1 MSGKSGMR
9 NSGGGIGARGGAA
22 ARSAAGAMR
31 RVRLGDVAEE
41 VRENWSGPTADVPVV
56 GLEHIEPDEMWLRK
70 WEVNPDENTFS
81 KAFRKGQLLFGRR
94 RAYQKKLSL
103 APSDGICSGDIT
115 VIAAKS
121 DKVVPSLLPFLL
133 RTDKFFDYAIQRSAG
148 SLSPRVKWAHLA
160 KYEFDLPPMDEQKKL
175 AELLWAANDLKESYK
190 KAITATDEML
200 KAKFREMF
208 GDAGDGENF
217 NAETQRR
224 REIDGGSVSHGDVE
238 TRRDDELRE
247 IRYLSIG
254 EIGKVYTGST
264 PSMKVAEYYE
274 NKNVPFYKPSD
285 FKCGLTILSTP
296 EFYVDNRAES
306 KCRMFNAGAVLVTCI
321 ATVGKV
327 GLATCRGTCNQQ
339 INFIDPNENVDSR
352 YLAFSMTFVGDKMAE
367 SAKASVVPIVN
378 KSEFCG
384 YKVPV
389 PPLALQR
396 EFVAIA
402 DKAESS
408 KANLKKSI
416 AAIDQVMKGLIN
428 Q

>member
-1 MSGKSGMR
+1 MAK
-9 NSGGGIGARGGAA
+9 
-22 ARSAAGAMR
+22 
-31 RVRLGDVAEE
+31 VRLEDVAVEA
-41 VRENWSGPTADVPVV
+41 REIWNQDRKDVPVV
-56 GLEHIEPDEMWLRK
+56 GLEHLEPDEIWLRQ
-70 WEVNPDENTFS
+70 WNVNPDENTFT
-81 KAFRKGQLLFGRR
+81 KGFKKGQLLFGRR
-94 RAYQKKLSL
+94 RAYQKKMSL
-103 APSDGICSGDIT
+103 APCDGICSGDIT
-115 VIAAKS
+115 VIAARPEKI
-121 DKVVPSLLPFLL
+121 VPELLPFYL
-133 RTDKFFDYAIQRSAG
+133 RTGAFFDFAMRGSGG
-148 SLSPRVKWAHLA
+148 SLSPRVKWSHISD
-160 KYEFDLPPMDEQKKL
+160 YEFDLPPMDEQKKL

-208 GDAGDGENF
+208 GDVGDGENF

-224 REIDGGSVSHGDVE
+224 REVDGGSVSHGDAD

-352 YLAFSMTFVGDKMAE
+352 YLAFARTFVGDKMAE

-389 PPLALQR
+389 PPLSLQR

-402 DKAESS
+402 DKAESA

>member
-1 MSGKSGMR
+1 MSAECGIR
-9 NSGGGIGARGGAA
+9 NSGSGIAVRGGAA

-56 GLEHIEPDEMWLRK
+56 GLEHIEPDEIWLRK

-133 RTDKFFDYAIQRSAG
+133 RTDKFFDYAIQGSAG

-208 GDAGDGENF
+208 GDVGDDSSRGG
-217 NAETQRR
+217 AEA
-224 REIDGGSVSHGDVE
+224 
-238 TRRDDELRE
+238 RRDDELRE

-352 YLAFSMTFVGDKMAE
+352 YLAFAMTFVGDKMAE

-389 PPLALQR
+389 PPLSLQR

-402 DKAESS
+402 DKAESA

-428 Q
+428 E